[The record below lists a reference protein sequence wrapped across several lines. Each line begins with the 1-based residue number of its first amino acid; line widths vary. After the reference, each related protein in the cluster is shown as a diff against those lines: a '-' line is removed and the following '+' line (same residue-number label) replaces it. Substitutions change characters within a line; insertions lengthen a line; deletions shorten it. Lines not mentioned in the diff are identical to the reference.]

1 MDARATTSV
10 QPCTH
15 SGLLCATVVKV
26 VDKVHVLDKANSSG
40 LEEVV
45 PSSNASCASA
55 SQASYGSSTPSQR
68 ESVCVC
74 ARVCVRVCVSE
85 CEKGAHIHT
94 HTHAHAHTNTN
105 TRVLSPPC
113 RASQPDQHPL
123 ETRRS
128 GAFAVRMRA
137 QDKNK
142 GSVEKLYFL
151 LKVQPASWHAEA
163 NPFRFLV
170 HTDTQTHRHTDTDT
184 QTHRHTDT
192 QTYTHTHRCV
202 HAKC

>member
-1 MDARATTSV
+1 MPEPLQVCSRV
-10 QPCTH
+10 
-15 SGLLCATVVKV
+15 LTVVCYVQQWSKLLTKSMCLTKRTAV
-26 VDKVHVLDKANSSG
+26 GWRRLSRPPTRLVHLRRKHRTVLQ
-40 LEEVV
+40 
-45 PSSNASCASA
+45 PRH
-55 SQASYGSSTPSQR
+55 R
-68 ESVCVC
+68 ERVCVC